1 MQETI
6 PAATAPFVVG
16 ELNVHA
22 TVRTR
27 VPTGW
32 STVMVA
38 LVVGD
43 GVAVGNGVEVGL
55 GLGLGVGLGVGLG
68 EDDGEGAVII
78 ERVGAGS
85 MTGLEGMEAGPR
97 QSCSVG
103 TTV

>member
-1 MQETI
+1 
-6 PAATAPFVVG
+6 
-16 ELNVHA
+16 
-22 TVRTR
+22 
-27 VPTGW
+27 
-32 STVMVA
+32 MVA

-68 EDDGEGAVII
+68 EDDGEGPVII
-78 ERVGAGS
+78 ARVGAGS
-85 MTGLEGMEAGPR
+85 MTRLEGMEIGPR